1 MSSSAR
7 PATLDDLVTKLC
19 IIRTQMPE
27 RLRSIADEMIE
38 RPRDIALMSISEA
51 AKSFN
56 TSPSTFVRF
65 SKVLGFDGF
74 SSMQKMLRRN
84 VLSERDGYRERLR
97 SMATDG
103 KRHDIGYLFDA
114 FSAANIRALEEA
126 RVKTDVAALAR
137 MVAALTRSRLIG
149 VAGMKRAFP
158 LAAYLHYGL
167 LRLEMASLLIDGVGG
182 MSDRQ
187 LAAFGDRD
195 SLVVLSFAPYAQEI
209 VALAEEAVGRGIA
222 LFAITDGQ
230 ESPFAALARESVFAT
245 EGTINDIRAI
255 AVTSTVIQT
264 IFVALGLALES
275 DKQERE

>member
-1 MSSSAR
+1 VSSSAT

-27 RLRSIADEMIE
+27 RLRTIADEVIE

-84 VLSERDGYRERLR
+84 VLSGGDGYRERLK

-103 KRHDIGYLFDA
+103 RRHDIDYLFDA
-114 FSAANIRALEEA
+114 LSVANIRALEEA
-126 RVKTDVAALAR
+126 RVKTNMSALGR
-137 MVAALTRSRLIG
+137 MVDALRRSRLIG
-149 VAGMKRAFP
+149 VAGVRRAFP

-167 LRLEMASLLIDGVGG
+167 LRLELASLLIDGVGG

-187 LAAFGDRD
+187 LAAFGDKD
-195 SLVVLSFAPYAQEI
+195 SLVVLSFAPYAAEM
-209 VALAEEAVGRGIA
+209 VALAEEATGRGIA

-230 ESPFAALARESVFAT
+230 ESPFATLARESVFAT

-264 IFVALGLALES
+264 IFVALGLAVES
-275 DKQERE
+275 EKQERD

>member
-1 MSSSAR
+1 MSSSAT
-7 PATLDDLVTKLC
+7 PATLDDLVTRLC

-38 RPRDIALMSISEA
+38 RPRDITLMSISEA
-51 AKSFN
+51 AKSFS

-74 SSMQKMLRRN
+74 LSMQKMLRHN

-103 KRHDIGYLFDA
+103 KRHDIDYLFEA

-126 RVKTDVAALAR
+126 RVKTNMSALAR
-137 MVAALTRSRLIG
+137 TVDALTRSRLIG

-158 LAAYLHYGL
+158 LAAYLHYEL
-167 LRLEMASLLIDGVGG
+167 LRLELASLLIDGVGG

-187 LAAFGDRD
+187 LAAFSDRI
-195 SLVVLSFAPYAQEI
+195 LWLSFFRP
-209 VALAEEAVGRGIA
+209 LRRGNGGA
-222 LFAITDGQ
+222 CRGGSWPRCRVVRDHGWSR
-230 ESPFAALARESVFAT
+230 SPFVTLARESVFAT

-264 IFVALGLALES
+264 IFVALGLAVET
-275 DKQERE
+275 DVPPEQ